1 MNDRLL
7 NWIKPQVDFDWTE
20 YWSEQDR
27 SSSFDQGPLA
37 ISYYQTDERRLL
49 TGLFDELIA
58 EIPESGRVLDV
69 GCGNGAGS
77 AALFSAADQQ
87 QKVINVDMLDL
98 AHVRPP
104 QSLAERVR
112 ITTGDAEQL
121 PFPEQMFDL
130 VLCCFSAEFCNI
142 LQVIRES
149 HRVLKRRGRLGMFV
163 YTRESPMVSIQSDYV
178 NIYRNGLKQLLEN
191 MLAGLPVDRELILE
205 IRSRIEQDD
214 PRPNTRTHLEAI
226 VDHLERLSTC
236 SEAALVDVDALL
248 LPSPTGQPNVF
259 SVQTLQRRMA
269 LWDAIDHVAL
279 DLHDGFE
286 LRRRVSSSGFTDSYI
301 IPAEFQCVRIGCFL
315 AGERL

>member
-1 MNDRLL
+1 MSDRLL
-7 NWIKPQVDFDWTE
+7 NWIKPQIDFDWTE
-20 YWSEQDR
+20 YWKEKDR
-27 SSSFDQGPLA
+27 FSSFDQGPLA
-37 ISYYQTDERRLL
+37 ISYYQIDQKRIL

-77 AALFSAADQQ
+77 AALLSAADQQ

-98 AHVRPP
+98 AQVRPP

-112 ITTGDAEQL
+112 TTTGDAEQL
-121 PFPEQMFDL
+121 PFPDQMFDL

-149 HRVLKRRGRLGMFV
+149 HRVLKRGGRLAMFV

-191 MLAGLPVDRELILE
+191 MLAGQPADRELIQG

-214 PRPNTRTHLEAI
+214 PRPYTRTHLEAI
-226 VDHLERLSTC
+226 VDHLERLPTR
-236 SEAALVDVDALL
+236 SEAELVDVDALL
-248 LPSPTGQPNVF
+248 LPSVVGQPNVF

-269 LWDAIDHVAL
+269 LWDAIDLVAL

-286 LRRRVSSSGFTDSYI
+286 LRRRVWSTGFTDSYI
-301 IPAEFQCVRIGCFL
+301 IPAEFQCAKIGYYQ

>member
-7 NWIKPQVDFDWTE
+7 NWLKPQIDFDWTE
-20 YWSEQDR
+20 YWNEKDR
-27 SSSFDQGPLA
+27 FSSFDQGPLSV
-37 ISYYQTDERRLL
+37 SYYQCDQKRLL

-77 AALFSAADQQ
+77 AALLSAADQQ

-98 AHVRPP
+98 AGICPP
-104 QSLAERVR
+104 QSLLERVK
-112 ITTGDAEQL
+112 ITAGDAELL
-121 PFPEQMFDL
+121 PFPDQMFDL

-149 HRVLKRRGRLGMFV
+149 HRVLKRGGRLAMFV
-163 YTRESPMVSIQSDYV
+163 YARESPMVSIQSDYV
-178 NIYRNGLKQLLEN
+178 NIYRKGLKQLLEN
-191 MLAGLPVDRELILE
+191 LLAGQPADTELIRG

-214 PRPNTRTHLEAI
+214 PRPYTRTHLEAI
-226 VDHLERLSTC
+226 VDCLERRPTHPGTTF
-236 SEAALVDVDALL
+236 VDVDAFI
-248 LPSPTGQPNVF
+248 LPSVDAQPHAF
-259 SVQTLQRRMA
+259 SVRTLQRRLA

-286 LRRRVSSSGFTDSYI
+286 LRRRVSNAGFTDNYI
-301 IPAEFQCVRIGCFL
+301 IPAEFQCTKIGYYQ